1 LSSVPE
7 GLTPPRRVRSLAF
20 AAGAVLAAVLPLGGY
35 FAYGFSRIPDLFR
48 LNKAC
53 QAEGYY
59 MGEFEFKMLG
69 LAYYLDKGQLLTAA
83 GRISA
88 LHRQLRT
95 RDGLIAVPRF
105 ADAEE
110 ELQFFLGLQN
120 PRTGAFMDDAYPYM
134 TFEGP
139 TGNVLLHLEAL
150 AVKTG
155 KPLRLRYPLRFFD
168 EIATPEALRSYLDDV
183 ANIGPLAAKLPESS
197 FHMAR
202 DHVAYCRPDNVLER
216 NGLYAF
222 SPEWKR
228 ALLGWFHENQDPE
241 TGYWGPRSR
250 WTGKLLKVDMSN
262 TASIIQA
269 FVDRSGNALHPEYP
283 LRYADRMIG
292 TTLTLLSRPMPAD
305 DAEDE
310 LHAWALAKDKGTK
323 MLLRYLWKD
332 ASAEQKRRTR
342 ELIGEYLRVK
352 FEKYYVDRDGAFA
365 YYPGA
370 AAASLDGT
378 GGTIGLLRDIGAFS
392 RSRQQALW
400 GSADSFRREILRV
413 DRIDERELVV
423 FRENPAINA
432 VRIYVPGP
440 ASDNPA
446 AGVAAVFYPR
456 ATPCLDAADLLP
468 RVASWLSATDKSM
481 GNWISRETVLEETER
496 RGVNAAPQVV
506 GDLPVEVANGLFA
519 RYGEL
524 VVVGFDTLQL
534 PVHEIRLSRTQ
545 PMRPGG
551 GTGGSRP

>member
-1 LSSVPE
+1 VKR
-7 GLTPPRRVRSLAF
+7 TTRRVRLLVS
-20 AAGAVLAAVLPLGGY
+20 AAGAVLAAVLLLGGY
-35 FAYGFSRIPDLFR
+35 FAYSFSRIPDLFR

-53 QAEGYY
+53 QEEGYY

-83 GRISA
+83 ERIRA
-88 LHRQLRT
+88 LRRQLRT

-110 ELQFFLGLQN
+110 ELEFFLGLQN
-120 PRTGAFMDDAYPYM
+120 PRTGAFMDDTYPYM
-134 TFEGP
+134 TVEGP

-150 AVKTG
+150 AQKTG
-155 KPLRLRYPLRFFD
+155 RPLRLRHPLRFFD
-168 EIATPEALRSYLDDV
+168 QIATPQALRSFLDDV

-202 DHVAYCRPDNVLER
+202 DLVAYCRPDNILER

-241 TGYWGPRSR
+241 TGFWGPRSR
-250 WTGKLLKVDMSN
+250 WTGKLLKVDMNN
-262 TASIIQA
+262 TASIMQA

-292 TTLTLLSRPMPAD
+292 TTLILLSRPMPAD
-305 DAEDE
+305 GAEDE
-310 LHAWALAKDKGTK
+310 LHAWALAKDKGIK
-323 MLLRYLWKD
+323 MLLRYLWRN

-342 ELIGEYLRVK
+342 ELIEEYLRIK
-352 FEKYYVDRDGAFA
+352 FERYYVARDGAFG

-370 AAASLDGT
+370 TRASLDGT

-392 RSRQQALW
+392 RTKQEALW
-400 GSADSFRREILRV
+400 GSADSLSSEVLRV
-413 DRIDERELVV
+413 DRIGERELAVL
-423 FRENPAINA
+423 RGNPAINA
-432 VRIYVPGP
+432 VRIYAPGP

-456 ATPCLDAADLLP
+456 VTPCLDAADLLP
-468 RVASWLSATDKSM
+468 RVASWLKATDKSM
-481 GNWISRETVLEETER
+481 GNWVSRDTVLGETELR
-496 RGVNAAPQVV
+496 DVNAAPQVV
-506 GDLPVEVANGLFA
+506 RDLPVEVANDLFGK
-519 RYGEL
+519 YGEL

-534 PVHEIRLSRTQ
+534 PVREIRFAR
-545 PMRPGG
+545 
-551 GTGGSRP
+551 

>member
-1 LSSVPE
+1 MNR
-7 GLTPPRRVRSLAF
+7 TTRRVRSLAF
-20 AAGAVLAAVLPLGGY
+20 AAVLAAVLLPGGY
-35 FAYGFSRIPDLFR
+35 FAYSFSRIPEFFR

-53 QAEGYY
+53 QEDGYY

-69 LAYYLDKGQLLTAA
+69 LAYYLDKGQFLTAA
-83 GRISA
+83 RRSRA
-88 LHRQLRT
+88 LHVQLRT
-95 RDGLIAVPRF
+95 RDGLIKVPKF
-105 ADAEE
+105 ANAEE
-110 ELQFFLGLQN
+110 EREFFLGLQN

-139 TGNVLLHLEAL
+139 TGNVLQHLEAL
-150 AVKTG
+150 AKKRG

-168 EIATPEALRSYLDDV
+168 RIATPEALRSYLDDV
-183 ANIGPLAAKLPESS
+183 ANIGPLAAMLPESS

-202 DHVAYCRPDNVLER
+202 DLVAYSQPDNVLER
-216 NGLYAF
+216 NGVYAF
-222 SPEWKR
+222 SPEWKH

-241 TGYWGPRSR
+241 TGFWGPRSR
-250 WTGKLLKVDMSN
+250 WTGRLLKVDMNN

-269 FVDRSGNALHPEYP
+269 FVDRSGNARHPEYP
-283 LRYADRMIG
+283 SRYADRMIG

-310 LHAWALAKDKGTK
+310 LHAWALAEDKGIK

-342 ELIGEYLRVK
+342 ELIGEYLRIK
-352 FEKYYVDRDGAFA
+352 FERYYVARAGAFA

-370 AAASLDGT
+370 ALASLDGT
-378 GGTIGLLRDIGAFS
+378 GGTMGLLRDIGAFS
-392 RSRQQALW
+392 RTKQEALW
-400 GSADSFRREILRV
+400 GSADSLRSEVLRV
-413 DRIDERELVV
+413 DLIDERELAPL
-423 FRENPAINA
+423 RGNPAINA

-468 RVASWLSATDKSM
+468 RVASWLSATDMSM
-481 GNWISRETVLEETER
+481 GNWVSRETVLEETDL
-496 RGVNAAPQVV
+496 RGVNVAPQVV
-506 GDLPVEVANGLFA
+506 GDLPVEVVNDLFG

-534 PVHEIRLSRTQ
+534 PVHEIRFSR
-545 PMRPGG
+545 
-551 GTGGSRP
+551 

>member
-1 LSSVPE
+1 MKGME
-7 GLTPPRRVRSLAF
+7 GTTRRVRFLVS
-20 AAGAVLAAVLPLGGY
+20 AAGAVLAAVLLLGGY
-35 FAYGFSRIPDLFR
+35 FAYSLSRIPYLFR

-53 QAEGYY
+53 QEEGYY

-83 GRISA
+83 ARINT

-95 RDGLIAVPRF
+95 RDGLIAVPSF

-150 AVKTG
+150 AKKAG
-155 KPLRLRYPLRFFD
+155 KPLRLRYPMLFFD
-168 EIATPEALRSYLDDV
+168 QIATPETLRPFLDDV

-202 DHVAYCRPDNVLER
+202 DLVAYCRPDNVLER

-222 SPEWKR
+222 SPAWKR
-228 ALLGWFHENQDPE
+228 ALLGWFYDNQDPE
-241 TGYWGPRSR
+241 TGFWGPRSR
-250 WTGKLLKVDMSN
+250 WTGKLLKADMSN
-262 TASIIQA
+262 TASIIQG

-283 LRYADRMIG
+283 LRHTDRMIG
-292 TTLTLLSRPMPAD
+292 TTITLLSRPMPAA

-310 LHAWALAKDKGTK
+310 LHAWALAEDKGIK
-323 MLLRYLWKD
+323 MLVRYLWKN

-342 ELIGEYLRVK
+342 ELIEEYVRVK
-352 FEKYYVDRDGAFA
+352 FEKYYVDRDGAFG

-370 AAASLDGT
+370 AGASLDGT

-392 RSRQQALW
+392 RTRQEALW
-400 GSADSFRREILRV
+400 GSANSLRSEVLRV
-413 DRIDERELVV
+413 DRIGEREFAV
-423 FRENPAINA
+423 FRGNPAINA
-432 VRIYVPGP
+432 VRIYAPSP

-481 GNWISRETVLEETER
+481 GNWVSRETVLEETEL
-496 RGVNAAPQVV
+496 RGVNTAPQIV
-506 GDLPVEVANGLFA
+506 GDHPVGVANELFG
-519 RYGEL
+519 RRGEL
-524 VVVGFDTLQL
+524 VVVGFNTLQL
-534 PVHEIRLSRTQ
+534 ALHEIRFSR
-545 PMRPGG
+545 
-551 GTGGSRP
+551 